1 MSAQVDGSLC
11 SVKVGTERV
20 FPKDRNYAIQSIFSF
35 RGKARAA
42 IAIQGVESE
51 PVEQRTKS
59 NSKSYAN
66 ALIPSPKPKEDKSGG
81 KSFIL

>member
-11 SVKVGTERV
+11 SVKVGTDRV

-59 NSKSYAN
+59 NPTRKKGFKGFFFSYLKGN
-66 ALIPSPKPKEDKSGG
+66 R
-81 KSFIL
+81 F